1 MRLVSTV
8 LVLSLLATVHGGP
21 ARADDAAHRA
31 HEDYVTAINSNNLDT
46 LMGMLTDDVVFMA
59 PGAAPMVGK
68 DALKPWLEGYLQ
80 AFKTHWEKTV
90 HEFVVSGEWAF
101 ERYSWKSTDTPVGGG
116 DALTDTGWG
125 FVVYHHDTDGKW
137 RVARDAWGADH
148 PAATE

>member
-1 MRLVSTV
+1 MRFVSTV
-8 LVLSLLATVHGGP
+8 LALSLLVAVHAG
-21 ARADDAAHRA
+21 AALADDAAHRA
-31 HEDYVTAINSNNLDT
+31 HEDYVTAINSNNIDT

-80 AFKTHWEKTV
+80 AYKTHWEKTV
-90 HEFVVSGEWAF
+90 HEFVVSSEWAF

-125 FVVYHHDTDGKW
+125 FVVYHHDADGKW

-148 PAATE
+148 PAE